1 MDLEQERALI
11 DPEILELHD
20 AIENGNVELAKEK
33 LDKVPLNATG
43 VDGDTALHLACLYG
57 MKEIVD
63 LLIQRG
69 EDVNATDQEGS
80 TPLHDACAGGYFE
93 IVSALLEAKAAVNV
107 ADSDNDTPL
116 HNATNGDHIKVV
128 QLLLSAG
135 ADKKAENDAGE
146 TPEML
151 AHDDSVKACFV

>member
-1 MDLEQERALI
+1 
-11 DPEILELHD
+11 
-20 AIENGNVELAKEK
+20 
-33 LDKVPLNATG
+33 
-43 VDGDTALHLACLYG
+43 ALHLACLYG

-80 TPLHDACAGGYFE
+80 TPLHDACAGGE
-93 IVSALLEAKAAVNV
+93 AAVNVTPLISCTDFHSHCSVQV